1 MHYLN
6 VHQMEQ
12 NALINYYVLNI
23 ILKYCVIMQQ
33 VLKEPVFGVNK
44 NVDNL
49 NVKISK
55 MEQILK
61 YVLKLRIVYQMEH
74 NAQKRKDVL
83 NIKVKFLVILLVQMD
98 YVFGQNNMDNVNLWM
113 DVMQLIMIKQ
123 HVNKQVIVVYG
134 FKELMEKII
143 NVLNIHV
150 KHMKIILVNV
160 NIF

>member
-1 MHYLN
+1 
-6 VHQMEQ
+6 MEQ

-33 VLKEPVFGVNK
+33 VLKEHVFGVNK

-49 NVKISK
+49 NVKIYK

-61 YVLKLRIVYQMEH
+61 YVLKLKIVYQMEY

-83 NIKVKFLVILLVQMD
+83 NIKVKLLVILLDQMD

-123 HVNKQVIVVYG
+123 HVNKLMIVVNG